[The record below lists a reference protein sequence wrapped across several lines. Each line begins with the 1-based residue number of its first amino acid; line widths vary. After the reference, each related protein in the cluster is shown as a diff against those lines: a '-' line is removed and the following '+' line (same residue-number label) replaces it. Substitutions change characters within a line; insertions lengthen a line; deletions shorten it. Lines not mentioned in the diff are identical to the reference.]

1 MGRNRKKAGEPL
13 RQLLQNGKAPSG
25 KPDGTNLVDDD
36 PMGLYSPPDLSLPPP
51 DREVTALTLRMPLA
65 LAERARNYATGVGIP
80 LNALLLVALDG
91 HLRAIGR

>member
-1 MGRNRKKAGEPL
+1 MGRNRRKAGEPL

-36 PMGLYSPPDLSLPPP
+36 PMGLYSPPSVPLSPE
-51 DREVTALTLRMPLA
+51 RETTTLTLRMPLA